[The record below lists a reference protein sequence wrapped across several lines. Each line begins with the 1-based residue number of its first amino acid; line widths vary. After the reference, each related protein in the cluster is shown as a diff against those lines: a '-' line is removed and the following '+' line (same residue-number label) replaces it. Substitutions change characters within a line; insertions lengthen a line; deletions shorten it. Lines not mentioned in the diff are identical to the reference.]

1 MEYGSDSGGYE
12 HYLSSSENK
21 AWKKFRLV
29 QDLNPRPLWHLHWCH
44 RCYGSWSWAWD
55 MGHRFKSRT
64 GLDFFSDQ
72 IALLLKWC
80 SYLWGSLPYSF
91 LPLQFTYMIFI
102 YLQSFIDWNP
112 FQTLRAGLQL
122 KSIHVHQSIKAYDIN
137 GAFYADYTKIGAFS
151 LLHMLFSRVLVVSCC
166 LLLSVRQYPS
176 FWLKLF
182 FENILSDEYF
192 WFLIGVYCLILRK
205 NWTLFAKFRNGVSDI
220 SFYFSLLNR
229 ESNLIVKLLCAK
241 QLEASTFPL
250 PHPYPPM
257 GNPQAFDHLQCL
269 EGGDLNLLIICLAG
283 KRNLS
288 QKFHIFPT
296 ELSVILL

>member
-1 MEYGSDSGGYE
+1 MRIRLEKNSGLYRIWTQDLCDTCTGVTDVMGHGHRTWVIGSNPVQAWIFFQTKLHY
-12 HYLSSSENK
+12 YLSVVHICEDN
-21 AWKKFRLV
+21 
-29 QDLNPRPLWHLHWCH
+29 
-44 RCYGSWSWAWD
+44 
-55 MGHRFKSRT
+55 
-64 GLDFFSDQ
+64 
-72 IALLLKWC
+72 
-80 SYLWGSLPYSF
+80 LPYSF

-137 GAFYADYTKIGAFS
+137 GAFYANYTKIGAFS
-151 LLHMLFSRVLVVSCC
+151 LLHLLFSRVLVVSCC

-229 ESNLIVKLLCAK
+229 ESNLIVKLLCA
-241 QLEASTFPL
+241 E
-250 PHPYPPM
+250 
-257 GNPQAFDHLQCL
+257 
-269 EGGDLNLLIICLAG
+269 
-283 KRNLS
+283 
-288 QKFHIFPT
+288 
-296 ELSVILL
+296 